1 MEEKGSVLS
10 LFPALGISNTALKV
24 LCIDPLGE
32 PSFPSWVVLL
42 VRVINGQTS
51 PEVRILPDSW
61 YNRMYSSLKKEV
73 TVAQE
78 KRHFIVTEQGRKT
91 GVLLSLKEYR
101 ELIEDLQDL
110 AIIAERKD
118 EPSLPF
124 EVVKERLE
132 RKWLDTDSK

>member
-1 MEEKGSVLS
+1 M
-10 LFPALGISNTALKV
+10 
-24 LCIDPLGE
+24 
-32 PSFPSWVVLL
+32 
-42 VRVINGQTS
+42 
-51 PEVRILPDSW
+51 
-61 YNRMYSSLKKEV
+61 
-73 TVAQE
+73 AQE

-101 ELIEDLQDL
+101 KLLEDLQDL

-132 RKWLDTDSK
+132 RKWLDTDLK